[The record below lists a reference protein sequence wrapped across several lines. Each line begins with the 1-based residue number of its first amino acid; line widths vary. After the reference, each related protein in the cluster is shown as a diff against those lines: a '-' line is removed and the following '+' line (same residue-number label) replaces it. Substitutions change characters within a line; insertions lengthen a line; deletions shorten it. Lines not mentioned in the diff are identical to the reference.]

1 MHCGTYVKSCCA
13 MIFKS
18 TNEETTV
25 HAALSSKNQD
35 CILYCQ
41 MEDIWKNIE
50 QHLAHLRNIHIL
62 SACITYVHYM

>member
-25 HAALSSKNQD
+25 YAALSSNNQD

-41 MEDIWKNIE
+41 MEDIWKKHKDE
-50 QHLAHLRNIHIL
+50 K
-62 SACITYVHYM
+62 Y